1 MPTRART
8 QQPTLTAESVSEA
21 MTNLVI
27 EALRFIPQARV
38 TDSARDWLAH
48 AAMSLDDP
56 PDARRLADAVGL
68 ASDLALFMPSAS
80 GMTAIDRLARHRKAA
95 DQAEAAA
102 IGALRQARFRVMH
115 VDARESECVVRLRD
129 LASSEI
135 LRVVDKHLPPPC
147 IGVSLVGRT
156 APLGD
161 DRHAL
166 IGATTPLDDAGL
178 SVALGFVRP
187 NGRGLVNPQRC
198 AEVVYRYVVRH
209 GGPEIPGLN
218 RPPEDAEDELSF
230 GPEGNEL
237 DELAHSWAKPGADTA
252 SAEVVQRIRDM
263 TSLDNLLN
271 ALGYSVRAREDRRG
285 PLADAYA
292 RIAAIQIE
300 TIQLRTANGMSGL
313 SLAAVADA
321 LFHEITEHGMP
332 AAARFLFEDLQRR
345 CRTAAPGGTGS
356 GDLDRLISRIQA
368 LRAKTVEQ
376 GCTEQEALAAAEK
389 VAELLDRYGLSLSAI
404 ELGRETCQGIGIDTG
419 RRRLGPIDDCVPS
432 IAIFF
437 DCRAWTE
444 KARSA
449 AIRHVFFGFR
459 ADVEAARYLYE
470 LVELAFSTEAA
481 LFTRGEF
488 YAELDSGE
496 RRSATNSFR
505 IGLGRAIAAKLR
517 SLREARETALRSSG
531 RDLVPMKAA
540 TVDDELAK
548 LGLHFRAQD
557 RPSSRYVMTDAY
569 EAGQAAGQ
577 RFEYRPGL
585 AAAD

>member
-1 MPTRART
+1 MSTRARK
-8 QQPTLTAESVSEA
+8 QQPTPNAEKVCELMA
-21 MTNLVI
+21 ALLL

-38 TDSARDWLAH
+38 TGNVRDWLAH
-48 AAMSLDDP
+48 AATSLDDP
-56 PDARRLADAVGL
+56 PDARRLADAVAL
-68 ASDLALFMPSAS
+68 ASDLALFLPSVS
-80 GMTAIDRLARHRKAA
+80 GTTAIDRLARHRKGA

-102 IGALRQARFRVMH
+102 IDALRQARFRVMR
-115 VDARESECVVRLRD
+115 VDARESKCVVRLRD

-135 LRVVDKHLPPPC
+135 LRVVNEHLPPC
-147 IGVSLVGRT
+147 VGVSLVGRT
-156 APLGD
+156 APLGEGS
-161 DRHAL
+161 HAL

-187 NGRGLVNPQRC
+187 NGKGLATPQRC
-198 AEVVYRYVVRH
+198 AEAVYRYVVRH

-218 RPPEDAEDELSF
+218 RPPEGAEDNFSF
-230 GPEGNEL
+230 GPEGNEF
-237 DELAHSWAKPGADTA
+237 DELAHGWAKLGTDTA
-252 SAEVVQRIRDM
+252 SAEVFQRVRDT
-263 TSLDNLLN
+263 TSLENLLH
-271 ALGYSVRAREDRRG
+271 ALGFSVLAREDRRG

-313 SLAAVADA
+313 SLAAVAAA
-321 LFHEITEHGMP
+321 LHREITEHGMP
-332 AAARFLFEDLQRR
+332 ATARFLFEDLQRR
-345 CRTAAPGGTGS
+345 CRTAAAGS
-356 GDLDRLISRIQA
+356 AGNGDLDRLISRIQG

-404 ELGRETCQGIGIDTG
+404 DLRHEICQGIGIDTG

-432 IAIFF
+432 IAMFF

-444 KARSA
+444 KAQSA
-449 AIRHVFFGFR
+449 AIRHVFFGLR

-470 LVELAFSTEAA
+470 LVELAFSTETA
-481 LFTRGEF
+481 LFTRGEL

-505 IGLGRAIAAKLR
+505 IGLGRGIATKLH
-517 SLREARETALRSSG
+517 SLRQEREAALRSSG
-531 RDLVPMKAA
+531 RDLVPIKAA
-540 TVDDELAK
+540 AVDDELAR
-548 LGLHFRAQD
+548 LGLRFRAQN
-557 RPSSRYVMTDAY
+557 RPSTRYVMTDAY

-585 AAAD
+585 AVAD